1 MGHCNTLTVFFFS
14 HSLVD
19 SIIVLLKDSLAS
31 FNCQMASHLTLWYQD
46 KSRTESMT
54 SRRLVLWLHSNH
66 KSSHVHYYRR
76 YEVCA
81 LILSKHGAAHYSQ
94 AFPLWIWECI
104 VSFLQLTILK
114 NVYSY
119 LWLMESLAT
128 LIERNI
134 THCNWHKADKQHDI
148 LRKWMLSGGGHSYHK
163 KPEAHNSPRHCTF
176 PEAASQT
183 TAKCSG
189 QNMNQMRF
197 LYCQVNISGTD
208 IHFAC
213 LTLKKIFFPDH
224 PFDKNDSGQNL
235 MSPRPSL

>member
-81 LILSKHGAAHYSQ
+81 LILSKHGAEHYSQ

-163 KPEAHNSPRHCTF
+163 KPEAHNSSRHCTF

-197 LYCQVNISGTD
+197 LYCQ
-208 IHFAC
+208 
-213 LTLKKIFFPDH
+213 L
-224 PFDKNDSGQNL
+224 
-235 MSPRPSL
+235 PR